1 MKVMSLKLSV
11 VLINKII
18 CMMFHEMNEN
28 KISTK
33 WYKDIMSYLI
43 AAAVTHV
50 FDSSNEWEKFND
62 KLDKDYENFEK
73 ILSEDTDLNNKMYE
87 A

>member
-1 MKVMSLKLSV
+1 
-11 VLINKII
+11 
-18 CMMFHEMNEN
+18 
-28 KISTK
+28 
-33 WYKDIMSYLI
+33 MSYLI